1 VDVSTRPQGSR
12 PARSR
17 WRVAA
22 SVLAACT
29 LTGAALT
36 AGTGMAM
43 AAMATPSTVSCT
55 DHAAIALSPASVA
68 TASPVSVATTSLAAG
83 TVGVEYFTELSA
95 TGGITPYKWAVV
107 GGQVPSGLTLT
118 TGGVL
123 AGTPTKSGTYN
134 FTVQVTD
141 TTAATATQA
150 LKLVVNAGSLTIGET
165 SLPQA
170 VAGTSYSTTLSAAG
184 GSGSY
189 LWSIVSGSLP
199 SGLTLNVTTGVISGK
214 ATGAGTSAFTVQVTD
229 SDGDIGTAS
238 LSITVTGSSLAIATA
253 GFPSTGSDAWFAH
266 AVAASGG
273 SGSNR
278 WSVTK
283 GSLPPG
289 LHLNASN
296 GWITGRA
303 TVTGKYTFTVRATD
317 SAGVSATRSLTIWV
331 NGPVIGNMYVA
342 NASGPCSATVVHIYG
357 SGLSGNK
364 KHPEYR
370 VSVRFGSHRGRL
382 LSASSNAITVVP
394 PSGRGTVQVT
404 VTVYGVSNQAT
415 KAARFH
421 Y

>member
-1 VDVSTRPQGSR
+1 VTVCTLAG
-12 PARSR
+12 AVLTVGTG
-17 WRVAA
+17 VA
-22 SVLAACT
+22 LAAT
-29 LTGAALT
+29 V
-36 AGTGMAM
+36 
-43 AAMATPSTVSCT
+43 TPAIVSCSNLADGT
-55 DHAAIALSPASVA
+55 AISA
-68 TASPVSVATTSLAAG
+68 VSIGTTSLAAG
-83 TVGVEYFTELSA
+83 TVGVEYFTELVAADGTS
-95 TGGITPYKWAVV
+95 PYKWAVV
-107 GGQVPSGLTLT
+107 AGQVPAGLTLT

-123 AGTPTKSGTYN
+123 AGTPTASGTYN
-134 FTVQVTD
+134 FTVEVTD
-141 TTAATATQA
+141 ATAATATQA
-150 LKLVVNAGSLTIGET
+150 LKLVVNGGSLTIGET

-170 VAGTSYSTTLSAAG
+170 ADGVSYSTTLSAG
-184 GSGSY
+184 GGTGSY

-199 SGLTLNVTTGVISGK
+199 SGLSLNVTTGVISGK
-214 ATGAGTSAFTVQVTD
+214 PTAAGTSVFTVQVTD

-238 LSITVTGSSLAIATA
+238 LSITVTGASSSLAVATA

-278 WSVTK
+278 WSITK

-303 TVTGKYTFTVRATD
+303 TVTGKYTFTIKVTD
-317 SAGVSATRSLTIWV
+317 SAGTTATRSLTIWV
-331 NGPVIGNMYVA
+331 NGPVIGNTYVA

-357 SGLSGNK
+357 SGLSGSK

-370 VSVRFGSHRGRL
+370 VSVRFGSHLGRL
-382 LSASSNAITVVP
+382 LSASSSVITVVP

-404 VTVYGVSNQAT
+404 VTVNGVSNQAS